1 MDLMSYVHEDWYKD
15 RLEEVFVDE
24 EAFLDID
31 GFLCVR
37 LKNTAGCAVF
47 SLVLC
52 SRSLSSRRLL
62 NGNLGW
68 SFGLLFF
75 KGDCENAIF

>member
-1 MDLMSYVHEDWYKD
+1 MD
-15 RLEEVFVDE
+15 EEVFVDINGV
-24 EAFLDID
+24 LY
-31 GFLCVR
+31 VR

-52 SRSLSSRRLL
+52 SRSLSNRRLL
-62 NGNLGW
+62 NGNFGW
-68 SFGLLFF
+68 SFSLLFF